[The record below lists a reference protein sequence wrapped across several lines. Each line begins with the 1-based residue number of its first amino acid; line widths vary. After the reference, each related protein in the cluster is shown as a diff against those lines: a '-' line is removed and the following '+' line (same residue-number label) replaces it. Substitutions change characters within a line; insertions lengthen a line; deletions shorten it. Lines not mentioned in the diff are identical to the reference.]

1 MFVLQ
6 CEISIGNYLFDFV
19 NELVVESSWKN
30 QTDTARITLPAA
42 LKVDRDRL
50 SSIFKKGDAVSIR
63 IGYDGKLNNVFSGY
77 VARIKPTTPIAIECE
92 DEMWKLKQVTV
103 NSNAKSEKLQDY
115 LQRVLPIEADC
126 FDIVIPSFVAH
137 NITGAQLLNEFKSDY
152 GFHSFFRN
160 GKLVVGKQYDP
171 EDNTTHKVIIDN
183 SQNSNVAGQ
192 GLEYQEKDDVKLK
205 VTAISTMSDGTK
217 HEVEIGNPDGEARTL
232 NFYNVPKSDL
242 QKLAEKEMER
252 FNYTGYKGDV
262 TLFGEPF
269 VRHGQRLELY
279 NDQSSDK
286 TGKYFI
292 DAVTYNYGLGGFRQQ
307 VTIGPKI

>member
-6 CEISIGNYLFDFV
+6 CEISIGNYQFDFV

-42 LKVDRDRL
+42 LKVDRNKL
-50 SSIFKKGDAVSIR
+50 SSIFKKGDVVSIR
-63 IGYDGKLNNVFSGY
+63 IGYDGKLNNVFTGY
-77 VARIKPTTPIAIECE
+77 VARIKPTTPIVIECE

-103 NSNAKSEKLQDY
+103 NSNAYSETLQDY
-115 LQRVLPIEADC
+115 LQRVLPVKADC
-126 FDIVIPSFVAH
+126 FDITIPSFIAH

-152 GFHSFFRN
+152 GFQSFFRN

-171 EDNTTHKVIIDN
+171 EDDTIHKVVIDN
-183 SQNSNVAGQ
+183 NQDTNVAEQ
-192 GLEYQEKDDVKLK
+192 RLEYQEKDDVKLK
-205 VTAISTMSDGTK
+205 VTAVSTMSDGTK
-217 HEVEIGNPDGEARTL
+217 HEVEIGDPEGESRTL

-242 QKLAEKEMER
+242 QKLAEKEMQR
-252 FNYTGYKGDV
+252 FNYTGYKGGL

-269 VRHGQRLELY
+269 VRHGERLELI
-279 NDQSSDK
+279 NDQKSDK

-292 DAVTYNYGLGGFRQQ
+292 DAVTYTFGMGGLRQQ
-307 VTIGPKI
+307 LTIGPKI